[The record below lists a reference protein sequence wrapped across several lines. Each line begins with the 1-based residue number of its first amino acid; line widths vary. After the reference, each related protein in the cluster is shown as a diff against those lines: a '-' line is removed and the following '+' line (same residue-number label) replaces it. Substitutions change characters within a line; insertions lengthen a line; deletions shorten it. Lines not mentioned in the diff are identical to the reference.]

1 MKILRLLVVSSLAS
15 LFVTLVACSSDS
27 SSSGGDACSQAKTVA
42 DSCSTKSGDSGTGT
56 TITFDVAQCQN
67 AGDKGQK
74 VAQCIVD
81 NKSNCD
87 CFVKCALSGSCS

>member
-15 LFVTLVACSSDS
+15 LLLTLVACSSDS
-27 SSSGGDACSQAKTVA
+27 SPSSGDACSQAKTVA
-42 DSCSTKSGDSGTGT
+42 DSCNSKPAGDSGTST
-56 TITFDVAQCQN
+56 TFTLDVAQCQS

-87 CFVKCALSGSCS
+87 CLVKCAIGGSC